1 MSRKESPEEARER
14 MRREVLLEA
23 GQACLDCCNGSS
35 DRLPVMRAPLF
46 KTLRETADELGV
58 SHAQVIIIERRALGK
73 LLLGLG
79 LFTYDELPWRIRKF
93 FKRPPVA
100 T

>member
-1 MSRKESPEEARER
+1 MSAHPKDPI
-14 MRREVLLEA
+14 MR
-23 GQACLDCCNGSS
+23 
-35 DRLPVMRAPLF
+35 PPLF

-93 FKRPPVA
+93 FKRPTPESR
-100 T
+100 